1 MVKNYGQYLFGNIMG
16 STPANTWNVLPAVLT
31 TWSNLLAN
39 QGNQTQYELYKQQ
52 AKAYVDTAR
61 QNAELIKQQ
70 GEIELRNLRQ
80 KHTLQRGND
89 MVRIGARGGNMSGS
103 NLDVALRKEKI
114 RKMDELVLK
123 GNYGNQVMQEM
134 VNGYRQAGNVYGTLR
149 AKASADKWLPLVSIL
164 KGVETYVGLQVRDAK
179 VIEHARTKQANID
192 EAYKLVISDQ
202 IDRYGTE
209 VFHKVFEAY
218 PIENTSTK
226 INAYENQIK
235 TAGTIWDNY
244 KSAESIN

>member
-1 MVKNYGQYLFGNIMG
+1 
-16 STPANTWNVLPAVLT
+16 
-31 TWSNLLAN
+31 
-39 QGNQTQYELYKQQ
+39 
-52 AKAYVDTAR
+52 
-61 QNAELIKQQ
+61 
-70 GEIELRNLRQ
+70 
-80 KHTLQRGND
+80 
-89 MVRIGARGGNMSGS
+89 
-103 NLDVALRKEKI
+103 
-114 RKMDELVLK
+114 
-123 GNYGNQVMQEM
+123 
-134 VNGYRQAGNVYGTLR
+134 
-149 AKASADKWLPLVSIL
+149 VSIL

-209 VFHKVFEAY
+209 VFGRVFESY